1 MNRLVGIG
9 TLLLL
14 RGFLPPGTSDERST
28 GLGRFERSA
37 AVERKTCVAADGV
50 RLVYSAAG
58 SGETALVF
66 IHGGMANRSFF
77 DAQMEAL
84 AGRYRVIAVDLAGH
98 GESGTDRKTWGI
110 PQFGADVRA
119 VVEKENVKRAVLFG
133 NSLGGPVAIEAA
145 VMVPDRILGVVGI
158 DTFQDLGHPETAE
171 YAREAADWTRQ
182 RLEAFR
188 ADYPGAMKAMVKM
201 LFHADA
207 DPSLMAEAER
217 RMARTP
223 REVTIST
230 LEAIGG
236 YDPNLAARKLTAP
249 LRAINGDL
257 FPTDTQTIRKIKPD
271 FEAVVMPHMGHY
283 PMLERPEEFN
293 RLVTRIVEEL
303 ENRRADRR

>member
-1 MNRLVGIG
+1 M
-9 TLLLL
+9 
-14 RGFLPPGTSDERST
+14 
-28 GLGRFERSA
+28 
-37 AVERKTCVAADGV
+37 ERKTCVAADGV